1 MLRSCLLVLTLVW
14 AGTSCAQP
22 PVDSPV
28 PPKPAKV
35 EDETEIREAKTE
47 IFHLR
52 DAQGN
57 LVKVANLSLEEFEQ
71 LYKLRRQLLGSKAPP
86 EFAIE
91 EVVYTGQAT
100 ATHATLNVRV
110 KVRLVAEQ
118 ASQEWIRVPLGFA
131 STVLQGAVGH
141 DGPGDFFVA
150 LDRTDGYVC
159 WLKAATKTSHT
170 INLKL
175 ITILKIAGDETR
187 LAITG
192 PLARSRFQK
201 FRVATGKAEVVDAE
215 LSVTSQASG
224 PGMTDLTFDFSGG
237 ELQLAWLAGGRMTQQ
252 AKVQLLADSTTRMT
266 IKSPQQITAQSEL
279 TISAAGG
286 NVTSFEVRLPPYMQV
301 LDLSQQDFRITVLP
315 VDEDSKVPSP
325 EAGRRQRLQVV
336 PVVPAPEVK
345 IALETIYRHSG
356 QVGKKTGQPTEF
368 SGFEVVGA
376 VRQSGSIDFV
386 VEGNW
391 TLQWSQ
397 SGEVRRVDERP
408 DVTTPQQVQA
418 RFEFFSERYSL
429 TASLRPEKTR
439 LRIEPRYV
447 VAVSTDELRLD
458 ISLAGQLRGSGQV
471 ALLLDLP
478 GWTVEQVTSNPVEL
492 LERDSVQISPAG
504 KVRIPLVLVPEA
516 TGGQFGLQILA
527 RRDVDLTQELKFSL
541 PKPAVAEPLGAAV
554 MTLAP
559 AMVGISPQDNIIL
572 TPQTEEISGLV
583 RDAVPE
589 DVDQWNLPRTQREVL
604 FYRERGDDPDPLFAA
619 TPEIRDGVILVNSQG
634 KIVLDSQVARVDQ
647 ILVYQVDYEPVSQVL
662 IEIPQSPGI
671 QGDLQV
677 WLLDDSE
684 GPVSETEQVTGNR
697 QLLSWKLEETISPEK
712 SPEEVVSQSRNL
724 ISVTLPQQQIGSF
737 RLALRYPYDLGVLEN
752 EKSRLVQVPLVVSQ
766 QVEGVTFEGHFLEVS
781 SPTDL
786 DVEPVGETWL
796 GSPRLV
802 DTENQFVRLEV
813 STANRAHHLPMSVLL
828 RKRSP
833 QSLIVVQ
840 QAWLQTYLTA
850 SGQRHRAVFRLTTNE
865 PRVQLNL
872 PRSTSLKPGNI
883 RAAINHQ
890 PVPLE
895 DIAVS
900 ALGDLSL
907 TLGQP
912 SGQRDYVLELWY
924 WSHDQYSGIG
934 QLAVEMPRIKNVRR
948 MERFFWQLITPS
960 NEHLVA
966 VPPVMTA
973 EQEWAWNKGSWGR
986 QPNLS
991 QQDLEQWIGATVQD
1005 PVPASSNRY
1014 LYTSIGPVV
1023 DLEVRML
1030 GRATILMVASG
1041 STLLIGLLLIYLP
1054 GFRHPVLLLCG
1065 GLVLLSGAL
1074 LTPESVLLVSQ
1085 SAALGLVLVLVAR
1098 ILNWLMLRRQDY
1110 RWPRFVYG
1118 SGGSERNSGEYV
1130 NSQGDLNPVDPA
1142 VTSTFTREI
1151 PTSEPGA

>member
-1 MLRSCLLVLTLVW
+1 MLALFW
-14 AGTSCAQP
+14 AGAVCAQP
-22 PVDSPV
+22 PVDSPA
-28 PPKPAKV
+28 PPKPTKV

-71 LYKLRRQLLGSKAPP
+71 LYKLRRQLLGSKSPP

-100 ATHATLNVRV
+100 AMHATLNVRL
-110 KVRLVAEQ
+110 KMRLVAQQ
-118 ASQEWIRVPLGFA
+118 AKQEWIRIPLGLA
-131 STVLQGAVGH
+131 STVLQGAAEH
-141 DGPGDFFVA
+141 AGPGDFFIV
-150 LDRTDGYVC
+150 LDRADGYVC
-159 WLKAATKTSHT
+159 WLKAPPKTSHT

-175 ITILKIAGDETR
+175 ITTLKIAGDETR
-187 LAITG
+187 LMIAG

-201 FRVATGKAEVVDAE
+201 FRVATDKAKVVDTE
-215 LSVTSQASG
+215 LSVTTQASG
-224 PGMTDLTFDFSGG
+224 PGTTDLTFDFSGG
-237 ELQLAWLAGGRMTQQ
+237 ELQLAWLGGGRMAQQ
-252 AKVQLLADSTTRMT
+252 PKVQLLADSTTRMT

-286 NVTSFEVRLPPYMQV
+286 NVTSFEVRLPPYMQM

-315 VDEDSKVPSP
+315 VDQDSKVASP
-325 EAGRRQRLQVV
+325 EPDMRQRLLVV
-336 PVVPAPEVK
+336 PIVSAPEVK
-345 IALETIYRHSG
+345 ITLETIYRPSE
-356 QVGKKTGQPTEF
+356 QIGKNTSQATEF
-368 SGFEVVGA
+368 SGFEVIGA

-397 SGEVRRVDERP
+397 SGEVRRVDDRP
-408 DVTTPQQVQA
+408 DVTSPQQVQA

-429 TASLRPEKTR
+429 KALLRPEKTR

-447 VAVSTDELRLD
+447 VTVGMDELRLD

-478 GWTVEQVTSNPVEL
+478 GWTIEQVTSNPVEL
-492 LERDSVQISPAG
+492 LERDSVQINPTG

-527 RRDVDLTQELKFSL
+527 RRDVDLKKELKLSFA
-541 PKPAVAEPLGAAV
+541 KPAVAEPLGAAV
-554 MTLAP
+554 MTLLP
-559 AMVGISPQDNIIL
+559 AMVGITSQDNIIL
-572 TPQTEEISGLV
+572 TPQAEEIRGLV

-589 DVDQWNLPRTQREVL
+589 NVDQWNLPRTQREVL
-604 FYRERGDDPDPLFAA
+604 FYRERGDDPEPLFVA
-619 TPEIRDGVILVNSQG
+619 TSEIRDRVIVVNSRG

-647 ILVYQVDYEPVSQVL
+647 VLIYQVNYEPVSQVA
-662 IEIPQSPGI
+662 IEIPQLQGS
-671 QGDLQV
+671 QGDFQV
-677 WLLDDSE
+677 WLLDDLE
-684 GPVSETEQVTGNR
+684 KPVPETEQATGNR
-697 QLLSWKLEETISPEK
+697 QLLSWKLEETIGSEESPDT
-712 SPEEVVSQSRNL
+712 VAGQSRNV
-724 ISVTLPQQQIGSF
+724 ISVALPKQQIGSF
-737 RLALRYPYDLGVLEN
+737 RLALRYPYDLGALEN
-752 EKSRLVQVPLVVSQ
+752 EKSRLVQVPLVVTR
-766 QVEGVTFEGHFLEVS
+766 QVDGVTFEGHFLEVS
-781 SPTDL
+781 STTDL

-865 PRVQLNL
+865 ARVQLSF
-872 PRSTSLKPGNI
+872 PRSTSLKPGDI
-883 RAAINHQ
+883 QAAINHQ
-890 PVPLE
+890 PVLLE
-895 DIAVS
+895 EIAVS
-900 ALGDLSL
+900 AAGDLSL

-912 SGQRDYVLELWY
+912 SGQKDYVLELWY
-924 WSHDQYSGIG
+924 WSHGQYSGIG
-934 QLAVEMPRIKNVRR
+934 QLAVKMPRIKNVRR

-960 NEHLVA
+960 NEHLVD
-966 VPPVMTA
+966 VPAVMTA
-973 EQEWAWNKGSWGR
+973 EQEWTWKKGSWGR

-1030 GRATILMVASG
+1030 GRATILMVSSG
-1041 STLLIGLLLIYLP
+1041 ATLLIGLLLIYLP

-1065 GLVLLSGAL
+1065 GLVLVSGAM

-1098 ILNWLMLRRQDY
+1098 ILNWLMMRRQDY
-1110 RWPRFVYG
+1110 RWPRFVPG
-1118 SGGSERNSGEYV
+1118 SGFNERNSSEYL
-1130 NSQGDLNPVDPA
+1130 NPQGDLNPVDPTM
-1142 VTSTFTREI
+1142 VSTFTREL

>member
-1 MLRSCLLVLTLVW
+1 MLTLLW
-14 AGTSCAQP
+14 AGSVCAQP

-71 LYKLRRQLLGSKAPP
+71 LYKLRRQLLGSKSPP

-100 ATHATLNVRV
+100 ATHAILNVRI
-110 KVRLVAEQ
+110 KLRLVVEQ
-118 ASQEWIRVPLGFA
+118 ANQEWIRVPLGFA
-131 STVLQGAVGH
+131 STVLQGAVERT
-141 DGPGDFFVA
+141 GPGDFFVA
-150 LDRTDGYVC
+150 LDRADGYVC
-159 WLKAATKTSHT
+159 WLKAPPKTSHT

-175 ITILKIAGDETR
+175 ITTLKIAGDETR
-187 LAITG
+187 LTIVG

-201 FRVATGKAEVVDAE
+201 FRVATDKAEVVDTE
-215 LSVTSQASG
+215 LSVTTQPSG
-224 PGMTDLTFDFSGG
+224 PGTTDLTFDFSGG
-237 ELQLAWLAGGRMTQQ
+237 ELQLAWLVGGRMAQQ
-252 AKVQLLADSTTRMT
+252 PKVQLLADSTMRMT

-315 VDEDSKVPSP
+315 VDGDSKATSP
-325 EAGRRQRLQVV
+325 ETGMRQRLLIV
-336 PVVPAPEVK
+336 PNVPAPEVK
-345 IALETIYRHSG
+345 IALETIYRPSE
-356 QVGKKTGQPTEF
+356 QVGKKPGQATEF
-368 SGFEVVGA
+368 SGFEVIGA

-391 TLQWSQ
+391 ALQWSQ
-397 SGEVRRVDERP
+397 SGEVRRVDDRP

-429 TASLRPEKTR
+429 RAALRPEKTR

-447 VAVSTDELRLD
+447 VTVGTDELRLD
-458 ISLAGQLRGSGQV
+458 VSLTGQLRGSGQV

-492 LERDSVQISPAG
+492 LERDSVQINPTG

-516 TGGQFGLQILA
+516 TGGQFDLQILA
-527 RRDVDLTQELKFSL
+527 RRDVDLAEELKFSL

-572 TPQTEEISGLV
+572 TPQTEEIRGLV

-604 FYRERGDDPDPLFAA
+604 FYRERGDDPGPLFVA
-619 TPEIRDGVILVNSQG
+619 TSEIRDGVILVNSQG

-647 ILVYQVDYEPVSQVL
+647 ILVYQVDYEPVSQVV
-662 IEIPQSPGI
+662 IEVPQSLSS

-684 GPVSETEQVTGNR
+684 LPVPETDQVGGNR
-697 QLLSWKLEETISPEK
+697 QLLAWKLEETVGS
-712 SPEEVVSQSRNL
+712 EESSETAGSRPRNL
-724 ISVTLPQQQIGSF
+724 VSVALPQQQIGSF
-737 RLALRYPYDLGVLEN
+737 RLALRYPYELGVLEN
-752 EKSRLVQVPLVVSQ
+752 EKSRLIQVPLIVTTE
-766 QVEGVTFEGHFLEVS
+766 VEGVSFEGHFLEVS
-781 SPTDL
+781 STTDL

-813 STANRAHHLPMSVLL
+813 STANRSYHLPMSVLL

-865 PRVQLNL
+865 PRVQLSL
-872 PRSTSLKPGNI
+872 PRSTSLKPGSI

-890 PVPLE
+890 PVLLE

-900 ALGDLSL
+900 AMGDLSL

-912 SGQRDYVLELWY
+912 SGQKDYVLELWY

-934 QLAVEMPRIKNVRR
+934 QLAVKMPRIKNVRR

-966 VPPVMTA
+966 VPAVMTA
-973 EQEWAWNKGSWGR
+973 EQEWAWKKGSWGR

-1041 STLLIGLLLIYLP
+1041 GTLLIGLLLIYLP

-1065 GLVLLSGAL
+1065 GLVLLSGAM

-1118 SGGSERNSGEYV
+1118 SGGSERNSGEYA
-1130 NSQGDLNPVDPA
+1130 NAQGDLNPIDPTLA
-1142 VTSTFTREI
+1142 STYTREL
-1151 PTSEPGA
+1151 PTSEPGT